1 MPAQTSLLKKI
12 IYGLGGLS
20 MLTLIAGVHA
30 TPALAVSMT
39 AIPPRLDITADPG
52 ELITQELK
60 IRNDSDTTQTFEIAV
75 QDFVV
80 SDSKGTPI
88 PVDSTGGNKWSL
100 KSWITSPTVLPVDAE
115 TTQVL
120 KVTIKVPSNALPGGH
135 YAMVTYQPM
144 DSGSMKNTGASI
156 AQRVGT
162 LVYLVVNGDIK
173 YGHNLK
179 MFTTGQF
186 YEMGPVMFNGTIENM
201 SDAHIAP
208 EGVISIYD
216 PLNKKVAELA
226 VGKDNL
232 GNIFPE
238 VSRDFTSV
246 WETKWGWGKY
256 RADLNL
262 MYGAAGVITSSV
274 MFWLFPIRLVI
285 YSLVAITSVLLI
297 AYLLSRKNR
306 QHQADLESE
315 VAELK
320 QELEEAEQTK
330 E

>member
-1 MPAQTSLLKKI
+1 MPAQTSLTKKI
-12 IYGLGGLS
+12 VYSLGGLS
-20 MLTLIAGVHA
+20 MLGILAGVYVS
-30 TPALAVSMT
+30 PAMASSMT

-52 ELITQELK
+52 DMVVEELK
-60 IRNDSDTTQTFEIAV
+60 IRNDSDTTETYSVAV
-75 QDFVV
+75 QDFIV

-100 KSWITSPTVLPVDAE
+100 KSWITSPTVIPVDANSS
-115 TTQVL
+115 QVL
-120 KVTIKVPSNALPGGH
+120 KVSIKVPANALPGGH
-135 YAMVTYQPM
+135 YAMITYQPM
-144 DSGSMKNTGASI
+144 STGDLKNTGASI

-162 LVYLVVNGDIK
+162 LVYLVVSGDMK
-173 YGHNLK
+173 YGHDLK

-186 YEMGPVMFNGTIENM
+186 YEMGPVMFNGRIENM

-208 EGVISIYD
+208 KGSISIYD

-226 VGKDNL
+226 VGDENL

-262 MYGAAGVITSSV
+262 TYGVAGMITASV

-285 YSLVAITSVLLI
+285 YSLLAIASVALIGILLG
-297 AYLLSRKNR
+297 RKNR

-320 QELEEAEQTK
+320 HELEDAENSK
-330 E
+330 